1 MVDLPLAAGLGQVV
15 GDGANDPAARIG
27 GDELRD
33 HVTQLGALLTSFDLA
48 GDTDLG
54 CERHVNQEAACKR
67 DLRGDARPFCAD
79 GFFDDLNEL
88 GLTALQLFGDVGG
101 RTAARPGR
109 APAPASRDGLS
120 VSSSIAIPVP
130 VFLVGVVSLTHTLFG
145 VFVFVRLD

>member
-1 MVDLPLAAGLGQVV
+1 
-15 GDGANDPAARIG
+15 
-27 GDELRD
+27 
-33 HVTQLGALLTSFDLA
+33 
-48 GDTDLG
+48 
-54 CERHVNQEAACKR
+54 QEAACKR

-109 APAPASRDGLS
+109 APAPARRDGLN

-130 VFLVGVVSLTHTLFG
+130 VFLVGVVSLTHTLRG
-145 VFVFVRLD
+145 LRLRRPRLDRKRSEEHTSELQSRRD